1 MGMQTVQDVMTTNV
15 VYLPSETTL
24 AEAARTMR
32 EQDIG
37 DVVVADGP
45 ALTGLVTDRDIVV
58 RAVAERFDPAST
70 TIGEIVSKDLVTVR
84 PDDSIQQAVRN
95 GLSKASQTIRN
106 IDWFEVTQIRGAV
119 LNNTKPE
126 FQVEM
131 KVGFRLLDQAALASA
146 QSGGAKAKKKKK
158 K

>member
-1 MGMQTVQDVMTTNV
+1 MATQTVQDVMTTNV

-70 TIGEIVSKDLVTVR
+70 TIGEIVSRDLVTVR
-84 PDDSIQQAVRN
+84 PGDSVQSAALLMRDNAVRRVLVCDDEK
-95 GLSKASQTIRN
+95 GLVGIVSIGDLAEQIDPESVLGGISKATP
-106 IDWFEVTQIRGAV
+106 
-119 LNNTKPE
+119 NN
-126 FQVEM
+126 
-131 KVGFRLLDQAALASA
+131 
-146 QSGGAKAKKKKK
+146 
-158 K
+158 

>member
-1 MGMQTVQDVMTTNV
+1 MAMQTVQDVMTTNV
-15 VYLPSETTL
+15 VFLPSETTL

-70 TIGEIVSKDLVTVR
+70 TIGEIVSRDLVTVR
-84 PDDSIQQAVRN
+84 PDDSVQAAALLMRDNAVRRVLVCDDEK
-95 GLSKASQTIRN
+95 GLVGIVSIGDLAEQIDPESVLGGISKATP
-106 IDWFEVTQIRGAV
+106 
-119 LNNTKPE
+119 NN
-126 FQVEM
+126 
-131 KVGFRLLDQAALASA
+131 
-146 QSGGAKAKKKKK
+146 
-158 K
+158 

>member
-1 MGMQTVQDVMTTNV
+1 MAMQTVQDVMTTNV

-84 PDDSIQQAVRN
+84 PDDSVQQAALLMRDNAVRRVLVCDDEK
-95 GLSKASQTIRN
+95 GLVGIVSIGDLAEQIDPESVLGGISKASP
-106 IDWFEVTQIRGAV
+106 
-119 LNNTKPE
+119 NN
-126 FQVEM
+126 
-131 KVGFRLLDQAALASA
+131 
-146 QSGGAKAKKKKK
+146 
-158 K
+158 

>member
-1 MGMQTVQDVMTTNV
+1 MAMQTVQDVMTTTV

-45 ALTGLVTDRDIVV
+45 SLTGLVTDRDIVV

-84 PDDSIQQAVRN
+84 PEDSIQAAALLMRDNAVRRVLVCDDEK
-95 GLSKASQTIRN
+95 GLVGIVSIGDLAEQIDPESVLGGISKASP
-106 IDWFEVTQIRGAV
+106 
-119 LNNTKPE
+119 NN
-126 FQVEM
+126 
-131 KVGFRLLDQAALASA
+131 
-146 QSGGAKAKKKKK
+146 
-158 K
+158 

>member
-1 MGMQTVQDVMTTNV
+1 MGMQTVQDVMTTSV

-45 ALTGLVTDRDIVV
+45 SLTGLVTDRDIVV

-84 PDDSIQQAVRN
+84 PDDSIQAAALLMRDNAIRRVLVCDDEK
-95 GLSKASQTIRN
+95 GLVGIVSIGDLAEQIDPESVLGGISKATP
-106 IDWFEVTQIRGAV
+106 
-119 LNNTKPE
+119 NN
-126 FQVEM
+126 
-131 KVGFRLLDQAALASA
+131 
-146 QSGGAKAKKKKK
+146 
-158 K
+158 